1 MSVTIRARLP
11 KSDQNGL
18 AHLEGKFAANPDDL
32 WIVIGIVRADT
43 IEDRPHDDDDPRVV
57 KTVLLHIEAIESESD
72 RTRIDKLLRAVYA
85 RRTGKR
91 ALPFEDEPDDE
102 VES

>member
-18 AHLEGKFAANPDDL
+18 AHLEGTLAANPDDL
-32 WIVIGIVRADT
+32 IVVVGLVRADT

-57 KTVLLHIEAIESESD
+57 KTVLLHVEAVSGDADIA
-72 RTRIDKLLRAVYA
+72 RVDKLLRARYA
-85 RRTGKR
+85 ERTGKQ
-91 ALPFEDEPDDE
+91 ALPFETNGDE
-102 VES
+102 S